1 MSTVRPPVA
10 TAHAAHRITAFRC
23 DIATWEGA
31 VSRMVVLPPA
41 HGSGSV
47 ARAVLGSNAASCARR
62 GMLALRSSSAPTA
75 TAPHTG
81 LRSLAQ
87 AGIPVEGLRFD
98 PRMVERGLVIDTLR
112 GSLLK
117 VDRFG
122 LVKRAMH
129 GARMLSPAE
138 IRREYGRGQVRVRML
153 GLTETNKLTA
163 HVFV

>member
-1 MSTVRPPVA
+1 MAQAPWPA
-10 TAHAAHRITAFRC
+10 
-23 DIATWEGA
+23 
-31 VSRMVVLPPA
+31 LPKVQTLRRVP
-41 HGSGSV
+41 
-47 ARAVLGSNAASCARR
+47 CRR
-62 GMLALRSSSAPTA
+62 GVLALRSSSAPTA
-75 TAPHTG
+75 TAPHAG

-138 IRREYGRGQVRVRML
+138 IRREYGRGQVRGCMCAL
-153 GLTETNKLTA
+153 
-163 HVFV
+163 FVLDFVCCRPMVGRHARVPATRV